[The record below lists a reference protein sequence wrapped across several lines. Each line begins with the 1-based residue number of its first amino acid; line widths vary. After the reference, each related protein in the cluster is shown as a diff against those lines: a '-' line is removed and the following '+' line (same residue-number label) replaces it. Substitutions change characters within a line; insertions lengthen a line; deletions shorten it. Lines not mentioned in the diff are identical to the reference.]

1 MKHILLIL
9 SFVGVASFGLMAQ
22 VANTLPAQNSSEM
35 DNRKGNDISI
45 SVFNNKLYVL
55 RAPENSCVEIRNML
69 GEKIFETRISNPEK
83 EEFYLNLK
91 KGFYIV
97 KIGNVLQRIL
107 IK

>member
-9 SFVGVASFGLMAQ
+9 SFVGVANLGLMAQ
-22 VANTLPAQNSSEM
+22 VANTPPVQNSSET
-35 DNRKGNDISI
+35 DNRKVNDISI
-45 SVFNNKLYVL
+45 SVYNSKLYVF
-55 RAPENSCVEIRNML
+55 RARENSCVEIRNML
-69 GEKIFETRISNPEK
+69 GEKIFEARISNSEK

-97 KIGNVLQRIL
+97 KIGNLLQRIL